1 MDSIHLI
8 DDFIPHPHVKDRLL
22 EGLQPLLV
30 DGTVWASYYSKSFI
44 PGKQTHPTLHLH
56 SNFKQLGEDITTQ
69 VVRCLGRKMKMV
81 KMWGKWSNGKKDH
94 MNWHNH
100 LPNDYSI
107 VYYLKVP
114 SFMRNGTLFK
124 GDGLFKTKENS
135 LLIFPAYLIHSTP
148 SYFWK
153 GDRYVI
159 SADFV
164 GVS

>member
-81 KMWGKWSNGKKDH
+81 K
-94 MNWHNH
+94 
-100 LPNDYSI
+100 SI
-107 VYYLKVP
+107 
-114 SFMRNGTLFK
+114 G
-124 GDGLFKTKENS
+124 
-135 LLIFPAYLIHSTP
+135 
-148 SYFWK
+148 
-153 GDRYVI
+153 
-159 SADFV
+159 
-164 GVS
+164 